1 LDLIPLYDDTKP
13 ITCTIG
19 AEDVPAHLEL
29 IERLHANLTT
39 IERTEHGLLLH
50 LPARADIA
58 VDVNGFAVFEKGCC
72 QFWGFDVQRDAD
84 EIRLRW
90 DGPPSTADYMDLLL
104 GYFQGEQPLNEIPG
118 LL

>member
-1 LDLIPLYDDTKP
+1 MDLIPLYDESQP

-19 AEDVPAHLEL
+19 AEEVPDHLEL
-29 IERLHANLTT
+29 IERMHRSLTA

-50 LPARADIA
+50 FPVGDDVAADLRE
-58 VDVNGFAVFEKGCC
+58 FAVFEKGCC
-72 QFWGFDVQRDAD
+72 AFWGFDVQHDDD

-90 DGPPSTADYMDLLL
+90 DGPPSIAAYMDTLL
-104 GYFQGEQPLNEIPG
+104 GHFEGDQPLTEIPG